1 MIKEI
6 LDLLKAAEHY
16 NQSELIEIAKG
27 KNKIPET
34 WMEAFKQHKRKLKW
48 HKK

>member
-6 LDLLKAAEHY
+6 LELLKSDNHY

-27 KNKIPET
+27 KNKIPDT
-34 WMEAFKQHKRKLKW
+34 WIEAFKQHKRKLKW